1 MAKSRKTLYKG
12 VVELSNSPLPTPC
25 VCSASTVIGKLDE
38 VYDAGNVFDLSL
50 LTYCMVIFTLI
61 VSELTQDVINVFCF
75 SFL

>member
-38 VYDAGNVFDLSL
+38 VYDAGSVFDLSL

-61 VSELTQDVINVFCF
+61 VSKSTQDVINMFYF

>member
-25 VCSASTVIGKLDE
+25 MCSASTVIGKLDE
-38 VYDAGNVFDLSL
+38 VYDAGSVFDLSL
-50 LTYCMVIFTLI
+50 LTYCMVIFMLI
-61 VSELTQDVINVFCF
+61 LSKSAQDVINMFYF